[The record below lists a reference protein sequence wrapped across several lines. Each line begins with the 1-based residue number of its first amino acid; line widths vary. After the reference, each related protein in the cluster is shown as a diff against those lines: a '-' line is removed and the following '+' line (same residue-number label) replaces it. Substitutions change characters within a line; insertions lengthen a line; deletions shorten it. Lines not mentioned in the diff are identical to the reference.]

1 MSTIIGLPSISRLSH
16 KRVSPL
22 VLTLFKTLWYT
33 LVLILLHD
41 YICPWPDVHD
51 VQLYM
56 NPGLETK
63 DHPFQFSLCKQ
74 VSYVLT
80 SSSDAALATWQCV
93 IYKEATITMQPY
105 NTTQFTKSTKF
116 HNFHFQNVHY
126 HHYYPHDNVYN
137 WFMLT
142 LLWVQA
148 VCRSDTPFQGQ
159 DDQCGHRD
167 HYKQTWFS
175 ESSNYGNN
183 DDGDDY
189 EKDHG
194 QENERRWWY
203 W

>member
-1 MSTIIGLPSISRLSH
+1 MIIGLPSISRLSH

-74 VSYVLT
+74 VSYVLR

-93 IYKEATITMQPY
+93 IYTKRPPLQCNRITPHNSLNPLNSTISIFRMYIIIIIIPMKTY
-105 NTTQFTKSTKF
+105 II
-116 HNFHFQNVHY
+116 
-126 HHYYPHDNVYN
+126 DD
-137 WFMLT
+137 MLT

-148 VCRSDTPFQGQ
+148 VCRWDTPFQGQ
-159 DDQCGHRD
+159 DD
-167 HYKQTWFS
+167 
-175 ESSNYGNN
+175 
-183 DDGDDY
+183 
-189 EKDHG
+189 
-194 QENERRWWY
+194 
-203 W
+203 

>member
-1 MSTIIGLPSISRLSH
+1 MGTLVKRKHSFCPFIWVALELELCLPSRSDYSLVGWACRASMIIGLPSISRLSH

-93 IYKEATITMQPY
+93 IYTKRGRHYNAT
-105 NTTQFTKSTKF
+105 
-116 HNFHFQNVHY
+116 V
-126 HHYYPHDNVYN
+126 
-137 WFMLT
+137 
-142 LLWVQA
+142 
-148 VCRSDTPFQGQ
+148 
-159 DDQCGHRD
+159 
-167 HYKQTWFS
+167 
-175 ESSNYGNN
+175 
-183 DDGDDY
+183 
-189 EKDHG
+189 
-194 QENERRWWY
+194 
-203 W
+203 